1 MQNSMKGW
9 LRRMN
14 KCCATCMWNIGSD
27 LADEI
32 QKENHYTEEETNEIV
47 GCILNIDHHGT
58 YICDSYDSEIVYVY
72 L

>member
-1 MQNSMKGW
+1 
-9 LRRMN
+9 
-14 KCCATCMWNIGSD
+14 MWNIGSD

-32 QKENHYTEEETNEIV
+32 QKENHYTEEETNEIL

-58 YICDSYDSEIVYVY
+58 YICDSYDSEVVCIY